1 MLSRKVLLTTSAI
14 VAAGT
19 VSLGAGTA
27 LAATSYPTSLSEVAP
42 QAITFGRHAVVSG
55 RLTLQGTS
63 LGLGPELVSLYR
75 RPVGTMAWTFIR
87 SAVTN
92 AHGDVA
98 FSVAPTSAQQYE
110 LRHAADGATAASA
123 SGVDTV
129 SLRYAVAAG
138 LAKSR
143 VAPRASDLL
152 SVAVNP
158 NAVGAPVVLQG
169 EVNGMWLTMA
179 SKKLSS
185 TSRIT
190 FTLTAPTKAGVYH
203 YRVLKGASS
212 AYIAATSPTLIL
224 NVT

>member
-27 LAATSYPTSLSEVAP
+27 LAATSYPTSLSEAAP
-42 QAITFGRHAVVSG
+42 QAITFGQHAVVSG

-129 SLRYAVAAG
+129 SFVTPSLRG
-138 LAKSR
+138 SPSR

-212 AYIAATSPTLIL
+212 AYIAATSPTLVL